1 MPALLFG
8 SISTLA
14 DTSELQRQAYND
26 AFAQHGLDWRWDRDA
41 YVQMLTTN
49 GGHDRVAHYAAARG
63 ETVDAAAVHATK
75 SALFQQSV
83 RAAAPRPGV
92 VETVRAAR
100 AAGFQLGLVTA
111 TSAANVTALLE
122 ALGPDLA
129 REVFDVVVTSA
140 DVDEAKPDPAAYLF
154 ALAGLGQ
161 DPAGCVAVEDNV
173 GGLKAAADAGVACF
187 AFPNVNTAAHNFGSA
202 PQSTDA
208 LSFETLVGLLPP
220 A

>member
-26 AFAQHGLDWRWDRDA
+26 AFAVHGLAWRWDRDA
-41 YVQMLTTN
+41 YVEMLTTN
-49 GGHDRVAHYAAARG
+49 GGQDRVAQYAAARG

-75 SALFQQSV
+75 SSLFQRSV
-83 RAAAPRPGV
+83 RSAVPRPGV

-100 AAGFQLGLVTA
+100 AAGFLVGLVTT
-111 TSAANVTALLE
+111 TSEANVAALLS

-129 REVFDVVVTSA
+129 REAFDVVVTSA
-140 DVDEAKPDPAAYLF
+140 DVDESKPDPAAYLF
-154 ALAGLGQ
+154 AVAGLGQ
-161 DPAGCVAVEDNV
+161 DPADCIAVEDNV
-173 GGLKAAADAGVACF
+173 GGLKAAAGAGVACF
-187 AFPNVNTAAHNFGSA
+187 AFPNANTAAHDFGSA
-202 PQSTDA
+202 PQSTDV
-208 LSFETLVGLLPP
+208 LSFAALAALLPT